1 MDSQPGLRGRR
12 SNRIVPGMAD
22 DQPITPRTP
31 TEAYPLLKGAVGPI
45 LDRNEEARTAFD
57 AMRERGLSED
67 AAREEIARVLLA
79 VMFHVGA
86 GSEMLQ
92 AAGGGTGLRR
102 EAFRRLAD
110 GESARDIFEPELPA
124 RDPGS

>member
-1 MDSQPGLRGRR
+1 
-12 SNRIVPGMAD
+12 MAD
-22 DQPITPRTP
+22 DEPITPRTP

-45 LDRNEEARTAFD
+45 LDRNEEARAAFD
-57 AMRERGLSED
+57 AMRARGLSED

-102 EAFRRLAD
+102 EAFRRLVE
-110 GESARDIFEPELPA
+110 GESARDIFERGGTDTPPGGGTDRPPA
-124 RDPGS
+124 GPDRSS